1 VSIMTGAEKRRM
13 YAKQCGNGRA
23 SGKIGLSKDKQKG
36 VVDEKTTEAQ
46 TGNRSGSSRAE
57 ASERVNAVGGGDPIG
72 VKPGGEFGRLL
83 WKGREPSPPV
93 CPNDRADAGRESKPS
108 IGV

>member
-1 VSIMTGAEKRRM
+1 MTGVEKCRM

-46 TGNRSGSSRAE
+46 TGNRSG
-57 ASERVNAVGGGDPIG
+57 
-72 VKPGGEFGRLL
+72 
-83 WKGREPSPPV
+83 
-93 CPNDRADAGRESKPS
+93 
-108 IGV
+108 